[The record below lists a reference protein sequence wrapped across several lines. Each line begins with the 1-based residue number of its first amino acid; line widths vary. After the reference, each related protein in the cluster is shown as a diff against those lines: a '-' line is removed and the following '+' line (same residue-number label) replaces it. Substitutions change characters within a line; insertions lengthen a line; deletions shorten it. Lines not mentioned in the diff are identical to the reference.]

1 MESGGTAARGRVRET
16 DLPAGLTHGVS
27 REFLVSEGLP
37 EAAAF
42 LDFARP
48 GAGLLEAPAWPD
60 SRQQGDTGP
69 LFVLGETQ
77 YCGSRVVLDG
87 VTGEV
92 HLAARADGK
101 VRRDLLASD
110 LPALSGLTRETEA
123 VTRDAGQRGAG
134 DGHRGAAAAAAMAG
148 SVERR
153 MREID
158 PGLFGRTA
166 QNPPAHWGTALLVA
180 SLAWGALPGTEAG
193 GLAYE
198 FGADLVEEIAALTG
212 EGRVRRYR
220 PEELPAVL
228 SHGPTRRLLTEVGL
242 PLGSEM
248 FAVKEDDPLVTMA
261 QAHPDSFGNGAEAEE
276 GRGYQRD
283 YVAIGWWPH
292 DLPVALDGATGRL
305 ELPDWYDEG
314 GPAAYL
320 HQDLSALLYA
330 LWTYERLRAAWH
342 DVDDARRADAW
353 EVFDPHVLLI
363 SVVDELVE
371 AVDPEAFATA
381 GHSWRM
387 LAEDR
392 HTGGLLA

>member
-1 MESGGTAARGRVRET
+1 MAMESDGTAARGRVREA
-16 DLPAGLTHGVS
+16 DLPAGLTHGAS
-27 REFLVSEGLP
+27 REFLVTEGLP
-37 EAAAF
+37 EKAAF
-42 LDFARP
+42 LDFAGP
-48 GAGLLEAPAWPD
+48 GAGLLEALDGRERCGA
-60 SRQQGDTGP
+60 GP

-92 HLAARADGK
+92 HLAARADGE

-110 LPALSGLTRETEA
+110 LPALAGLIRETEA
-123 VTRDAGQRGAG
+123 VAGAAGQPEAG
-134 DGHRGAAAAAAMAG
+134 NGHRGAAVAAAVAG
-148 SVERR
+148 IAERR

-158 PGLFGRTA
+158 PGLFGQAA

-180 SLAWGALPGTEAG
+180 SLAWGALPGTEAS

-198 FGADLVEEIAALTG
+198 CGADLVEEIAALTD

-242 PLGSEM
+242 PLGGEM
-248 FAVKEDDPLVTMA
+248 FGVEVDEPLVTMA
-261 QAHPDSFGNGAEAEE
+261 QAHPESFGSGDEAEE

-292 DLPVALDGATGRL
+292 DLAVALDGATGRL

-330 LWTYERLRAAWH
+330 LWTYERLRAAWQ
-342 DVDDARRADAW
+342 DVDDARRAGAW

-363 SVVDELVE
+363 SVVDGLVE

-387 LAEDR
+387 LAEDG